1 MALQNSLLPVA
12 QDSTQT
18 LPPSVAR
25 DLTNT
30 DIQRIQGSLDH
41 SVSDNTQAM
50 YASAWRAFQTWTRA
64 RGVLAMPASTSVVA
78 AYLAH
83 LAEERRLSVE
93 TIRLHK
99 AALAAVHKPAGHE
112 DPTDSEGV
120 RKVMQG
126 ISRTHGRSQ
135 RQAKP
140 LTAEAL
146 AAVKAT
152 AKSRRALGTWAPTED
167 VRNRLN
173 GPHGGERWSR
183 PAIGAQRRIAPA
195 LRGRRANLGRRG
207 AARKRIGAAA
217 GAPVQD
223 RLRG

>member
-1 MALQNSLLPVA
+1 MALQNSLLPIA

-50 YASAWRAFQTWTRA
+50 YASEWSAFQTWTRA
-64 RGVLAMPASTSVVA
+64 PGVLAMPVSTSLVA
-78 AYLAH
+78 AY
-83 LAEERRLSVE
+83 LAEERRLSMA

-99 AALAAVHKPAGHE
+99 AADHE
-112 DPTDSEGV
+112 DPTDNEGV

-135 RQAKP
+135 R
-140 LTAEAL
+140 
-146 AAVKAT
+146 
-152 AKSRRALGTWAPTED
+152 
-167 VRNRLN
+167 
-173 GPHGGERWSR
+173 
-183 PAIGAQRRIAPA
+183 
-195 LRGRRANLGRRG
+195 
-207 AARKRIGAAA
+207 
-217 GAPVQD
+217 
-223 RLRG
+223 